1 MKNHQVTK
9 KQAIKKQAV
18 KKKPKK
24 LTKKN
29 KRVLMFAIP
38 AVIFLVVVIAVG
50 SYVASLIN
58 LVKPPDFT
66 GDATLHESDIF
77 EPDDY
82 VTTTTGTTTAANHT
96 TRTTGKPGDPTTIET
111 TIETTIDPV
120 VILAEEHDA
129 ALSSLPMAA
138 DNQVYNILL
147 IGTDNRGN
155 ELNGRSDA
163 MLILSVN
170 KRTDKIQI
178 VSLMRAL
185 YVKIPGREHS
195 MLNAAFSW
203 GGASLLKRTVEENFR
218 IPIHDYIVINF
229 YGFEQVIDQIGGI
242 TISLTEA
249 EIGYL
254 VEKNPGAVLQVGE
267 NSLNGRLALWYAR
280 TRKIDS
286 DFTRTSRQ
294 RIVMETLIRKIG
306 QMSLSELDG
315 LARQILPLVKSS
327 RTGSSMLA
335 LVADA
340 YAWRNYPIR
349 QMMIPINNSY
359 KSIVV
364 RGVQMYRFDVTAN
377 VEKLQQFLYK

>member
-1 MKNHQVTK
+1 MKKNHTAK
-9 KQAIKKQAV
+9 KPALKKLAG
-18 KKKPKK
+18 KLKPKK
-24 LTKKN
+24 LTKK
-29 KRVLMFAIP
+29 KKKILFIAVPAAIL
-38 AVIFLVVVIAVG
+38 LVVVIAIG

-58 LVKPPDFT
+58 LVRPPDYT

-77 EPDDY
+77 QPDDY
-82 VTTTTGTTTAANHT
+82 VTTTTAAT
-96 TRTTGKPGDPTTIET
+96 DGKQGQTTGKPGDPTTTEAT
-111 TIETTIDPV
+111 TEPTIDPI
-120 VILAEEHDA
+120 VIVAEEYDA
-129 ALSSLPMAA
+129 ALASIPMAA
-138 DNQVYNILL
+138 DKQVYNILL

-170 KRTDKIQI
+170 KRTRSIQI

-185 YVKIPGREHS
+185 YVKIPNHEHS

-229 YGFEQVIDQIGGI
+229 SGFEQVVDKVGGI
-242 TISLTEA
+242 TVHLTEA

-254 VEKNPGAVLQVGE
+254 VEKNPGAVLEPGDNLLSGQ
-267 NSLNGRLALWYAR
+267 LALWYAR

-286 DFTRTSRQ
+286 DFTRTGRQ

-306 QMSLSELDG
+306 QMNLAELDG

-340 YAWRNYPIR
+340 YAWRNYPVR
-349 QMMIPINNSY
+349 QLMIPVSNSY
-359 KSIVV
+359 KPIVV
-364 RGVQMYRFDVTAN
+364 RGVQMYRFDVQVN